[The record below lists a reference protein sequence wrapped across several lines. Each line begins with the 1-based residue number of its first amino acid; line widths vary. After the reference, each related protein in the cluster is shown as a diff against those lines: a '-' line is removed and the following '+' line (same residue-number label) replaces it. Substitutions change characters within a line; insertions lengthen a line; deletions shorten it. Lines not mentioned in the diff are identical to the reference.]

1 MSRVEI
7 ITGRGERRRWSAEEK
22 ARLVAETYE
31 PGAVITHVARRHGVA
46 ESCLHLWRKQLG
58 SSGAGT
64 IVPNELIPVTLDA
77 TPIPAPEAPP
87 PPAPARAL
95 ITFPDGTRLDVGTD
109 YPAPALKA
117 LIAAVTGRR

>member
-31 PGAVITHVARRHGVA
+31 PGAIITHVARRHGVA

-58 SSGAGT
+58 IPGAV
-64 IVPNELIPVTLDA
+64 VPNELIPVTLDA
-77 TPIPAPEAPP
+77 TPIPTPEAPP

-95 ITFPDGTRLDVGTD
+95 ITFPDGTRLDVGAD

>member
-7 ITGRGERRRWSAEEK
+7 ITSRGERRRWSAEEK

-31 PGAVITHVARRHGVA
+31 PGAIINHVARRHGVA

-58 SSGAGT
+58 IPGAV
-64 IVPNELIPVTLDA
+64 VPNELIPVTLDGP
-77 TPIPAPEAPP
+77 PIPASEAPP
-87 PPAPARAL
+87 SPSRAL
-95 ITFPDGTRLDVGTD
+95 ITFPDGTRLEVGAD
-109 YPAPALKA
+109 YPASALKA

>member
-7 ITGRGERRRWSAEEK
+7 MTSRGERRRWSAEEK

-31 PGAVITHVARRHGVA
+31 PGAIISHVARRHGVA

-58 SSGAGT
+58 FPGA
-64 IVPNELIPVTLDA
+64 VVSNELIPVTLDA
-77 TPIPAPEAPP
+77 TPVPTPEAPP
-87 PPAPARAL
+87 SPTRSRAL
-95 ITFPDGTRLDVGTD
+95 ITFPDGTRLEVGAD
-109 YPAPALKA
+109 YPASALKA

>member
-31 PGAVITHVARRHGVA
+31 PGAIITHVARRHGVA

-58 SSGAGT
+58 IPGG
-64 IVPNELIPVTLDA
+64 VPNELIPVTLEA
-77 TPIPAPEAPP
+77 TPVPTAEAPP
-87 PPAPARAL
+87 SPAPSRAL
-95 ITFPDGTRLDVGTD
+95 ITFPDGTRLEVGAD
-109 YPAPALKA
+109 YPASALKA
-117 LIAAVTGRR
+117 LITAVTGRR